1 MTQESIKIKI
11 SQKVIKIAKSLVAQ
25 LVPSSI
31 SNGDV
36 QKKKKVMY
44 IYILYQNRLCVNTL
58 SCKQLQLEAIVLI
71 EGKRKIAFKSAM
83 NDS

>member
-25 LVPSSI
+25 LVPSII

-36 QKKKKVMY
+36 QKKKSVY
-44 IYILYQNRLCVNTL
+44 IYILYQNRLCGNTL

>member
-25 LVPSSI
+25 LVPSII

-36 QKKKKVMY
+36 QKKKKC
-44 IYILYQNRLCVNTL
+44 IYILYQNRLCGNTL